1 MIHWVHLRGGGG
13 GSESVKRYVM
23 QASYRIQNTALHEL
37 SNVQA
42 AWRELHST
50 FSASLSSCV

>member
-1 MIHWVHLRGGGG
+1 MIHWVHLRGGG

-42 AWRELHST
+42 AWRELLST